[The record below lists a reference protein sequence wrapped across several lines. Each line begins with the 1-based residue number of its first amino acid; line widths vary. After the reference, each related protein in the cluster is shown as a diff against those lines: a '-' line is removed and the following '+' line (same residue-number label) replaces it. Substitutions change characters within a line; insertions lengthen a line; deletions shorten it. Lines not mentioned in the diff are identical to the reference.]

1 MKEKIIIEKIPKNLG
16 GGFTAYNE
24 KQKYACRGDGK
35 TEVEALQ
42 DFLENWKIFLKHRKY
57 WIQSRIA
64 KFIQIA
70 HDIKKV
76 GYTKKDSTSTI
87 FDLKH

>member
-57 WIQSRIA
+57 WIQYKKGRI
-64 KFIQIA
+64 
-70 HDIKKV
+70 HKKR
-76 GYTKKDSTSTI
+76 TFFDSKYFKI
-87 FDLKH
+87 